1 MKNIPIKE
9 LLDDF
14 FTEWDKQTELTNNH
28 PVCKKLKKHFGST
41 LLVSPDYLR
50 VHTDKETIENILFSY
65 SPLNWEEIIDYDVY
79 AVIGYRIEIDGI
91 LIEIP
96 AI

>member
-1 MKNIPIKE
+1 MNIPIKE

-41 LLVSPDYLR
+41 LLVSPNYLR
-50 VHTDKETIENILFSY
+50 VHTDKEAIENILSSY
-65 SPLNWEEIIDYDVY
+65 SPLNWDEIIDYDVY
-79 AVIGYRIEIDGI
+79 AVIGYRTEIDGI
-91 LIEIP
+91 LIEIS
-96 AI
+96 AA

>member
-1 MKNIPIKE
+1 MNIPIKE

-28 PVCKKLKKHFGST
+28 PICQKLKEYFGPA
-41 LLVSPDYLR
+41 LLINPNHLKI
-50 VHTDKETIENILFSY
+50 HTDKETIESILFSY
-65 SPLNWEEIIDYDVY
+65 SPLKWEEIIDYDVY
-79 AVIGYRIEIDGI
+79 AIIGYRTEIDEI

-96 AI
+96 AV